1 MAVDQIKL
9 VGQLL
14 FQAALLHKAHAGA
27 DYGAKAK
34 NEVATAIELN
44 KTAEFKATLTPHARA
59 SLMHT
64 HARPSPRASFAHRKV
79 SMRSICC
86 YRVSAL
92 LFSHTF
98 MV

>member
-14 FQAALLHKAHAGA
+14 FQAALVHKAHAGA

-44 KTAEFKATLTPHARA
+44 KTAEFKGTPAR
-59 SLMHT
+59 
-64 HARPSPRASFAHRKV
+64 
-79 SMRSICC
+79 
-86 YRVSAL
+86 
-92 LFSHTF
+92 
-98 MV
+98 